1 MFGEFPIGVWI
12 IFPIIMLVFMFIFM
26 SRMFGRG
33 FFGPRNHDSSRDSG
47 EATQS
52 ETPLDILERTY
63 ARGEI
68 TKEEYDQING
78 DLLGL

>member
-1 MFGEFPIGVWI
+1 MFGEFPVGMWV

-33 FFGPRNHDSSRDSG
+33 SFGPRNHDSSRDSG
-47 EATQS
+47 EATQF
-52 ETPLDILERTY
+52 ETPLGILERRY

-68 TKEEYDQING
+68 TKEEFDQMKQ
-78 DLLGL
+78 DLRG